1 MGLKA
6 KLLVGVLTVAFAI
19 IFFYIQQ
26 IVLRLLPT
34 NTYVGIFMTIL
45 LFFGLM
51 FCYIV
56 AKQLVD
62 FFRLKRIFISKK

>member
-6 KLLVGVLTVAFAI
+6 KLLVGVLTVTFAI

-26 IVLRLLPT
+26 FVLRLLPT

-45 LFFGLM
+45 LFLGLM

-56 AKQLVD
+56 AKQLVG
-62 FFRLKRIFISKK
+62 FLRLKRIFISKK